1 MTIVHVQV
9 PLNMRVGQTFM
20 VEHAGQRVQIQVPPG
35 VRGGQTIGVDIPAPA
50 PRPSSASLLS
60 GGQAGATDAEKF
72 LGLAAKTHYTAAEQQ
87 QRESEKAAAE
97 RERELVVER
106 MGVDME
112 KHRLEIR
119 KEIASYKKEMQAM
132 HVTTGDANTRAAA
145 RWRGKLGP
153 AEAADVS
160 SLLDAILQHHTT
172 NKKLREVEDFT
183 KRGAQPRLDRAQAE
197 AVLACIENSLRHPQV
212 LAALHPKLDP
222 AAQRWAD
229 GVIKAPQSATTKYG

>member
-72 LGLAAKTHYTAAEQQ
+72 LGLAAKTHYT
-87 QRESEKAAAE
+87 AAE

-212 LAALHPKLDP
+212 LAALHPKLTP
-222 AAQRWAD
+222 VAQRWAD